1 MLKVGTVVKSLAGR
15 DKDKLLSVVG
25 ESGNHIL
32 VCDGKERPLERPKQK
47 NTRHLKPTGAVLE
60 PAELETNRA
69 LRKALRRLNAE
80 ISGNN

>member
-1 MLKVGTVVKSLAGR
+1 MLKAGMVVKSLAGR
-15 DKDKLLSVVG
+15 DKDKLLAVIG
-25 ESGNHIL
+25 ENENHVL
-32 VCDGKERPLERPKQK
+32 VCDGKERPVERPKHK
-47 NTRHLKPTGAVLE
+47 NTRHLKPTGAFIE